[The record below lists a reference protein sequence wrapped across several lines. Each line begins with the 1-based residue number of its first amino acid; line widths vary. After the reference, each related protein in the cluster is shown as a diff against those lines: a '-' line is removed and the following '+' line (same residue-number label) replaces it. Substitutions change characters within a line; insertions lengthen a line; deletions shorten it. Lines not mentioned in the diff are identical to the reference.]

1 MPDAQKMAVICQ
13 ESAALT
19 KAANLASCRRLV
31 RLRPGIPIG
40 LSDHYGITGA
50 ASRIVVLR

>member
-1 MPDAQKMAVICQ
+1 MPDAKKMAVVCQ

-31 RLRPGIPIG
+31 QQRSGIPTG
-40 LSDHYGITGA
+40 PSDHYGVMGA
-50 ASRIVVLR
+50 ASRIVV